1 MQTQIDMSGLSHKK
15 ALEALNKYGPNIL
28 PANQPKTLFA
38 IVLNIVSEPM
48 FLMLLVAGGI
58 YLALGDP
65 AEAMFLLTF
74 VFIVISI
81 TFIQE
86 RKTQRALES
95 LRELSA
101 PRALVIRDGIE
112 IRIAGREVVPG
123 DLLVLHE
130 GDRISADAQLI
141 QGQLSV
147 DESLLS
153 GEAVPLNKLPNS
165 ELFASTVVTKGVGIA
180 VVKATGISTEVG
192 QIGQTLARTDETPSG
207 LQKASRTLIINL
219 TIIGFGVAI
228 ALVLL
233 NWLWNER
240 SFLESLLSGIA
251 LTMAILPEEIPVI
264 LTVFLAL
271 GAWRITKFKV
281 LTRNVAAVEALG
293 AITVLAVDKTG
304 TLTQNYMQVAE
315 LSVGDAL
322 FTSTPDAEL
331 PEKFHTMVEF
341 AMLATPV
348 DPFDPMEKAIQLF
361 GHTKLIG
368 TEHVHDDCCP
378 EFEYELSAEILAM
391 THVYSSEK
399 PSIHLLATKGAPEA
413 VADLCHLSKDKLK
426 VIALQ
431 VEEMAKRGLRVLGVA
446 KGEWKASK
454 NEDWPKSQHDFDFV
468 FLGLIGF
475 VDPARPE
482 VLHAVAECH
491 RAGIRMLMLTGD
503 HPATAQAIAQ
513 EVGISKHAEVIMGD
527 EIETLDDDV
536 LFERLKHA
544 DVCARMKPQQKLRLV
559 QMLQKNGDVVAMTGD
574 GVNDAPA
581 LKAANVGIAM
591 GERGTDVA
599 REAADLVLLDDSF
612 KSIVTAISQ
621 GRRIYDN
628 ISKATR
634 FVIAVHIPI
643 IALTLFPAL
652 LHWPVMLQP
661 IHIVLLQLLID
672 PACAIVFEAEA
683 AQSNIMRRPPR
694 LPSATPFSR
703 NNIGY
708 ALAQGAGIAFI
719 LILGSALLQNMA
731 WSDTEVRVSLFIAL
745 VPALFLIVLFNLNAT
760 NIIELDLHKQNPWL
774 IYMFAGVS
782 VILIAVLA
790 IPMLES
796 MMGFAKINMSIALAS
811 LALLIVCGI
820 WLKIFYKI
828 EKKSNFCT
836 KLI

>member
-1 MQTQIDMSGLSHKK
+1 MPTQPDMNGLSHSE
-15 ALEALNKYGPNIL
+15 AQEALNKYGRNLL
-28 PANQPKTLFA
+28 PANQPKTMFT
-38 IVLNIVSEPM
+38 IIFGIVSEPM
-48 FLMLLVAGGI
+48 FLMLLIAGGI

-65 AEAMFLLTF
+65 AEAIFLLTF
-74 VFIVISI
+74 VFIVIGI
-81 TFIQE
+81 TLIQE
-86 RKTQRALES
+86 RRTQRALES

-101 PRALVIRDGIE
+101 PRALVIRDGVE
-112 IRIAGREVVPG
+112 VRIAGREVVPG
-123 DLLVLHE
+123 DLLVLYE
-130 GDRISADAQLI
+130 GDRISADALLI

-165 ELFASTVVTKGVGIA
+165 ELFASTVVTKGVGMA
-180 VVKATGISTEVG
+180 VVQATGISTEVG
-192 QIGQTLARTDETPSG
+192 KIGQTLVRTNETPSG
-207 LQKASRTLIINL
+207 LQQASRTLIKNL
-219 TIIGFGVAI
+219 TIIGFGFAI

-304 TLTQNYMQVAE
+304 TLTQNHMQVAE
-315 LSVGDAL
+315 LSVGEA
-322 FTSTPDAEL
+322 FFKSTPNAEL

-341 AMLATPV
+341 AMLATPM

-361 GHTKLIG
+361 GHAKLSG
-368 TEHVHDDCCP
+368 TEHVHDNRCP

-413 VADLCHLSKDKLK
+413 VGDLCHLSKDKLK
-426 VIALQ
+426 MIALQ

-446 KGEWKASK
+446 KGEWKASDN
-454 NEDWPKSQHDFDFV
+454 NEQLPKSQHDFDFV
-468 FLGLIGF
+468 FLGLVGF

-482 VLHAVAECH
+482 VPHAVAECR
-491 RAGIRMLMLTGD
+491 RAGIRLLMLTGD

-513 EVGISKHAEVIMGD
+513 EVGLSEHAEVIMGD
-527 EIETLDDDV
+527 EIETLDDNV

-559 QMLQKNGDVVAMTGD
+559 QILQKNGDVVAMTGD

-612 KSIVTAISQ
+612 KSIVTTISQ
-621 GRRIYDN
+621 GRQIYDN

-634 FVIAVHIPI
+634 FVIAVHLPI
-643 IALTLFPAL
+643 IALTLIPAL
-652 LHWPVMLQP
+652 FQWPVMLQP

-683 AQSNIMRRPPR
+683 AQSNIMRGPPR

-703 NNIGY
+703 TNIGF
-708 ALAQGAGIAFI
+708 AIAQGIGIAII
-719 LILGSALLQNMA
+719 LIVGSALLQNMQ
-731 WSDTEVRVSLFIAL
+731 WSDTEVRVSIFSAL
-745 VPALFLIVLFNLNAT
+745 VPVLFLIVLFNRDT
-760 NIIELDLHKQNPWL
+760 INIIELNLHKQNPWL
-774 IYMFAGVS
+774 VYMFVGVS

-790 IPMLES
+790 IPMLQS
-796 MMGFAKINMSIALAS
+796 MMGFASISIPIVFAS
-811 LALLIVCGI
+811 SVLLIVCGI
-820 WLKIFYKI
+820 WLKILRI
-828 EKKSNFCT
+828 SKKN
-836 KLI
+836 I

>member
-1 MQTQIDMSGLSHKK
+1 MEIQADMNGLSHQQ
-15 ALEALNKYGPNIL
+15 ALNALNKYGPNIL
-28 PANQPKTLFA
+28 PANHPKTLSA
-38 IVLNIVSEPM
+38 IIFGIVTEPM
-48 FLMLLVAGGI
+48 FLMLLIAGGI

-65 AEAMFLLTF
+65 AEATFLLMF
-74 VFIVISI
+74 VFIVIGI
-81 TFIQE
+81 TIIQE

-101 PRALVIRDGIE
+101 PRALVIREGVE
-112 IRIAGREVVPG
+112 VRISGREVVPG

-130 GDRISADAQLI
+130 GDRISADALLV
-141 QGQLSV
+141 QGQLWV

-165 ELFASTVVTKGVGIA
+165 KLFASTVVTKGVGMA
-180 VVKATGISTEVG
+180 VVQATGSSTEVG
-192 QIGQTLARTDETPSG
+192 QIGQTLVRTNETPSG
-207 LQKASRTLIINL
+207 LQQASRTLIKNL
-219 TIIGFGVAI
+219 TIIGFGI
-228 ALVLL
+228 AVGLVLL

-271 GAWRITKFKV
+271 GAWRITKFNV

-304 TLTQNYMQVAE
+304 TLTQNHMQVAE
-315 LSVGDAL
+315 LSVGEEI
-322 FTSTPDAEL
+322 FKSTPDAEL
-331 PEKFHTMVEF
+331 PERFHTMVEF
-341 AMLATPV
+341 AMLATPT

-361 GHTKLIG
+361 GHAKLSG
-368 TEHVHDDCCP
+368 TEHVHDDLFP

-391 THVYSSEK
+391 THVYSSQR

-413 VADLCHLSKDKLK
+413 VGDLCHLSEDKLNE
-426 VIALQ
+426 IALQ
-431 VEEMAKRGLRVLGVA
+431 VEDMAKRGLRVLGVA
-446 KGEWKASK
+446 KGEWKASDDNK
-454 NEDWPKSQHDFDFV
+454 EWPRSQHDFDFV
-468 FLGLIGF
+468 FLGLVGF

-482 VLHAVAECH
+482 VSHAVAECH
-491 RAGIRMLMLTGD
+491 RAGIRLLMLTGD
-503 HPATAQAIAQ
+503 HQSTAQAIAQ
-513 EVGISKHAEVIMGD
+513 EVGLSGHAEVIMGD
-527 EIETLDDDV
+527 EIEMLDDDV

-559 QMLQKNGDVVAMTGD
+559 QILQKNGDVVAMTGD

-599 REAADLVLLDDSF
+599 REAADLVLLNDSF

-634 FVIAVHIPI
+634 FVIAVHLPI
-643 IALTLFPAL
+643 IALTLIPAL

-672 PACAIVFEAEA
+672 PACAVVFEAEA
-683 AQSNIMRRPPR
+683 AQSNIMHRPPR

-703 NNIGY
+703 KNIGF
-708 ALAQGAGIAFI
+708 AIAQGAGIALI
-719 LILGSALLQNMA
+719 LIIGSALLQNMS
-731 WSDTEVRVSLFIAL
+731 WSESEVRVSLFTAL
-745 VPALFLIVLFNLNAT
+745 VPALFLIVLFNRDTT
-760 NIIELDLHKQNPWL
+760 NIIELNLHKQNPL
-774 IYMFAGVS
+774 LKYMFAGVS
-782 VILIAVLA
+782 AILIVVLA
-790 IPMLES
+790 TPMLES
-796 MMGFAKINMSIALAS
+796 MMGFASVSMPIVLAS
-811 LALLIVCGI
+811 SALLIVCGI
-820 WLKIFYKI
+820 WLKILRISKNNTT
-828 EKKSNFCT
+828 KM